1 MKGSLHLRPDGGMVS
16 ALMTVSP
23 WGMSLWVLQRNL
35 AAQQASKGHT
45 CPLLLSSHG
54 DNVFSLFW
62 VQFLIRLIHKEL
74 SCPRPTAGIQ
84 AP

>member
-1 MKGSLHLRPDGGMVS
+1 MVS

-23 WGMSLWVLQRNL
+23 WGMSLWVLQRNH
-35 AAQQASKGHT
+35 AVQQASKGHT
-45 CPLLLSSHG
+45 CSLLLSSHG

-74 SCPRPTAGIQ
+74 SCPGPTAGIQ